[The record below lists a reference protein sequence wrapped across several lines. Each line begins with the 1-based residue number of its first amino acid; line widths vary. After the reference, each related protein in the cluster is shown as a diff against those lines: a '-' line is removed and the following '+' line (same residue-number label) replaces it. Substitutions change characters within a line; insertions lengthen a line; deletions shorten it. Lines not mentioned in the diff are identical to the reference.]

1 MIIGK
6 LQNIAKEHGV
16 TACQVWR
23 TIQHQFISSSEMC
36 ALHLDATFRNFIQGD
51 LSMSDYCRK
60 MKSMTNPLSDLGCA
74 VSVYNLI
81 LNVLRRLNKR
91 YDHL

>member
-1 MIIGK
+1 
-6 LQNIAKEHGV
+6 
-16 TACQVWR
+16 
-23 TIQHQFISSSEMC
+23 MC
-36 ALHLDATFRNFIQGD
+36 ALHLDATFRNFIQGN

-60 MKSMTNPLSDLGCA
+60 MKSMTNPLADLGCA

-81 LNVLRRLNKR
+81 LNVIRRLNKR